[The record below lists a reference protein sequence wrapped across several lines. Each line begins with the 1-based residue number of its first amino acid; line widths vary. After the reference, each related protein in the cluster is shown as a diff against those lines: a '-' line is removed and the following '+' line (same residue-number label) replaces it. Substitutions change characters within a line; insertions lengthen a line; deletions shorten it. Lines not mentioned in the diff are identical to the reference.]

1 MKLISSIYNNSQL
14 EKFAPYL
21 DGVILMAPHYAY
33 VYDDLDLDAAI
44 EYCHKN
50 NIEPFISITRIFMED
65 ELDTIK
71 TFIQKYPT
79 TKFVVSDIGVVQLF
93 IDMNRIQDVVFDP
106 TTLVCN
112 SMDLDIYAS
121 LGVDAVAMSNEI
133 PLKDVELSYKIT
145 KASMLYHVFGRKL
158 MFYSKRKLV
167 SVYKE
172 FRSLEF
178 ENTNLSLIEEK
189 RNYNIPLF
197 ENENGTYCY
206 RQYNICLLN
215 ELDTLSF
222 LKYAYLESITLD
234 DDCFVNVLSVF
245 RKVVNKEIT
254 IEEGNKEI
262 ETMNLPIED
271 GFAYEDTV
279 HVKEKIIQCEK

>member
-14 EKFAPYL
+14 EKFAPYI
-21 DGVILMAPHYAY
+21 DGAILMAPHYAY
-33 VYDDLDLDAAI
+33 VYGDLDLDNALN
-44 EYCHKN
+44 YCKKN
-50 NIEPFISITRIFMED
+50 NIEPFISITRVFMED

-71 TFIQKYPT
+71 SFIRKYPA

-93 IDMNRIQDVVFDP
+93 IDMGRIQDIVFDP

-133 PLKDVELSYKIT
+133 PLKDVELSYRLT
-145 KASMLYHVFGRKL
+145 KAPMFYHIFGRKL

-167 SVYKE
+167 SAYKE
-172 FRSLEF
+172 FRNLKF
-178 ENTNLSLIEEK
+178 NNDNLSLIEEK

-215 ELDTLSF
+215 ELDNLSF

-234 DDCFVNVLSVF
+234 DDVFVNVLSIF
-245 RKVVNKEIT
+245 RKAVNKEIT
-254 IEEGNKEI
+254 IEEANKEI
-262 ETMNLPIED
+262 ETLNLPIED

-279 HVKEKIIQCEK
+279 HVKEKIIQFD